1 MKKTFSKQL
10 PNEISNFF
18 IFIGISL
25 FSIFYCFVLNYLL
38 NFGKENNTLPPTDIF
53 VFFLSYGIMCFVL
66 AMLLSDYLLYSK
78 KRELFF
84 IFDNNKF
91 SRSFLDSIQNDNI
104 APIYLELDA
113 EYKQRNNTYV
123 KFSINTVLFFASAFF
138 NTLSAK
144 SIYIDGVINLDTCY
158 NLSVVLFTI
167 IMFCALTA
175 ILYFLKAREYKIIKQ
190 KLIEEITKQSTPTI
204 SNIPACS
211 FVYTES
217 PQISCDYQNNT
228 PSL

>member
-18 IFIGISL
+18 IFIGIFL
-25 FSIFYCFVLNYLL
+25 LAIIFGFVLNH
-38 NFGKENNTLPPTDIF
+38 FFEIENDTLALTVIIIF
-53 VFFLSYGIMCFVL
+53 FFFYGIMCFAL
-66 AMLLSDYLLYSK
+66 AMLLSNYLLKSK

-84 IFDNNKF
+84 MFDNHEF
-91 SRSFLDSIQNDNI
+91 SRSFLDSFQKDDLY
-104 APIYLELDA
+104 PIYSELDA
-113 EYKQRNNTYV
+113 EYKQRTSTYV
-123 KFSINTVLFFASAFF
+123 EFSLNTLLSLFSVSSILL
-138 NTLSAK
+138 NTLSLNK
-144 SIYIDGVINLDTCY
+144 IYFDGDIDLKLCY
-158 NLSVVLFTI
+158 IILLGYIIVLVSV
-167 IMFCALTA
+167 LTA

-217 PQISCDYQNNT
+217 PQISCYYQNNT